1 MPEKM
6 ISVKLSVESEKV
18 KDELRELISSMEW
31 FHLLE
36 DDAPSSCDLLIFEIG
51 QNGQN
56 AQEEFQLIR
65 EMLNSGLAREIYLT
79 SSSLEPEILLQAL
92 RAGAKEFFPQPI
104 KREEVRGALLEF
116 KVRRGEAKIDGE
128 KQKEGKII
136 YAIGSKGG
144 VGTSTVAVNLATSL
158 KDSKGSP
165 SVALID
171 MNLLSGEIPIFLD
184 IEPAFS
190 WGEVFGNISRLDPT
204 YLMSILSKH
213 SSGICVL
220 PSPKPFDGLE
230 VTTPELIETLLGLMR
245 KMFDYIVID
254 GGQSLGDISL
264 KVMEMSDVVLLISIL
279 NVPCITNVKRLLWT
293 FQRLGY
299 PQREN
304 IRIIVNRNNG
314 KSEISAKEAEKNINH
329 KIFWLIPNDYTTT
342 MSAINQGKTISSMA
356 RESRIRKNFEELA
369 LSLSEKGNWRV
380 GVGVE

>member
-1 MPEKM
+1 MAEEK
-6 ISVKLSVESEKV
+6 ISVKLSVKSEKV
-18 KDELRELISSMEW
+18 RDELEELISSMEW
-31 FHLLE
+31 FHLHE
-36 DDAPSSCDLLIFEIG
+36 DDASSPCDLLIYEIG
-51 QNGQN
+51 QNGHN
-56 AQEEFQLIR
+56 PQEEFRLIR
-65 EMLNSGLAREIYLT
+65 EMLNSGVAGEIYLT

-104 KREEVRGALLEF
+104 KREEVKGALLEF
-116 KVRRGEAKIDGE
+116 KVRRGEARSDGE

-144 VGTSTVAVNLATSL
+144 VGTSTVAVNLAASL

-165 SVALID
+165 SVAVID

-190 WGEVFGNISRLDPT
+190 WGEVFVNISRLDPT

-213 SSGICVL
+213 SSGIYVL

-264 KVMEMSDVVLLISIL
+264 KVLEMSDVVLLISIL
-279 NVPCITNVKRLLWT
+279 NVPCLSNVKRLLWT
-293 FQRLGY
+293 FQKLGY

-314 KSEISAKEAEKNINH
+314 KSEISAKEAEKTIDN
-329 KIFWLIPNDYTTT
+329 KIFWLIPNDYGTT

-369 LSLSEKGNWRV
+369 LSLSEKGN
-380 GVGVE
+380 

>member
-1 MPEKM
+1 MEYGVVCMPGKM
-6 ISVKLSVESEKV
+6 ISVKLSVKSKQV
-18 KDELRELISSMEW
+18 RDELEELISSMEW
-31 FHLLE
+31 LHLHE
-36 DDAPSSCDLLIFEIG
+36 NDAPSSCDLLIYEIG
-51 QNGQN
+51 QNGLN
-56 AQEEFQLIR
+56 PQEEFQLVR
-65 EMLNSGLAREIYLT
+65 ETLKSGVAREIYLT

-104 KREEVRGALLEF
+104 KREEVKGALLEL
-116 KVRRGEAKIDGE
+116 KVRRGEVKIDGE

-144 VGTSTVAVNLATSL
+144 VGTSTVAVNLAASL

-165 SVALID
+165 SVVLID

-184 IEPAFS
+184 IEAAFS
-190 WGEVFGNISRLDPT
+190 WGEVFGNISRLDST

-213 SSGICVL
+213 SSGIYVL

-230 VTTPELIETLLGLMR
+230 VATPELIETLLGLMR

-264 KVMEMSDVVLLISIL
+264 KFLEMSDLVLLISIL
-279 NVPCITNVKRLLWT
+279 NVPCLTNVKRLLWT

-299 PQREN
+299 PEREK
-304 IRIIVNRNNG
+304 IKIIVNRNSG
-314 KSEISAKEAEKNINH
+314 KSEISAKEAEKSINN
-329 KIFWLIPNDYTTT
+329 KIFWLIPNDYGTT

-369 LSLSEKGNWRV
+369 LSLSEKGN
-380 GVGVE
+380 